1 MFQYDSSHEFYTA
14 LGRAL
19 SEARENC
26 GYTQSQFARALN
38 LAQSTY
44 SGYESAQRKMPVHV
58 LKQAADKLNISVDS
72 LLNCQQNNIS
82 S

>member
-1 MFQYDSSHEFYTA
+1 MLQHDANLDFYIA

-19 SEARENC
+19 SKARENS
-26 GYTQSQFARALN
+26 GYTQAQFARALG

-44 SGYESAQRKMPVHV
+44 GGYEVALRKMPVHV

-72 LLNCQQNNIS
+72 LLS
-82 S
+82 YHERKV

>member
-1 MFQYDSSHEFYTA
+1 MFQHDINRDFYTA

-19 SEARENC
+19 GEARENS
-26 GYTQSQFARALN
+26 GYTQAQFARALG

-44 SGYESAQRKMPVHV
+44 GGYEAALRKMPVHV

-72 LLNCQQNNIS
+72 LLNCNEDS
-82 S
+82 M